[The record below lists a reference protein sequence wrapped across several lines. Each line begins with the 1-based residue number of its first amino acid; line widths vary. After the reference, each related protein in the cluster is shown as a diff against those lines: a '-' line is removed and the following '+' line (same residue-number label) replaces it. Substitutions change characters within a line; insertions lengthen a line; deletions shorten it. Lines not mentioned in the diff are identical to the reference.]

1 MKILFISP
9 TFSGAGGVGPHAFRL
24 SKKLSQEGHE
34 IELMDVPHVPIKNL
48 KNLSFSIFGTLKG
61 LSNSKTY
68 DVVHAWNLPS
78 AFIMKHIKA
87 KKKIL
92 SIHGIYSDQVKML
105 HSKLTGNLV
114 TSKESQVL
122 DWADV
127 LTTDSKYVQLEYKKK
142 LGKDFEY
149 IPAPLDPKK
158 FADIPD
164 VKKNQKQVVYVGRDS
179 FEKGTD
185 ILKEIESKIDGNVKY
200 CTSLPWNKAME
211 ILKASQVFV
220 LPSRVESVP
229 QSILEAFFLKIPV
242 IATDVGGV
250 HEIVINNKTGLL
262 ITPNDS
268 SELLDKINYLLNDSE
283 LCNTLA
289 NNAYEF
295 ILKNFSWEA
304 LLPKYIKL
312 YESL

>member
-9 TFSGAGGVGPHAFRL
+9 TFSGAGGIGPHAFRV
-24 SKKLSQEGHE
+24 SEKLSQEGHD
-34 IELMDVPHVPIKNL
+34 IELMDTPHIPIKNL
-48 KNLSFSIFGTLKG
+48 KNVSFSVFGTLKA

-68 DVVHAWNLPS
+68 DAVHAWNLPS

-105 HSKLTGNLV
+105 HSKLAGSIV
-114 TSKESQVL
+114 TSKEDQVL

-127 LTTDSKYVQLEYKKK
+127 LTTDSKYVQMEYKKK

-149 IPAPLDPKK
+149 IPAPLDPKR
-158 FADIPD
+158 FVNIPE

-179 FEKGTD
+179 FEKGID
-185 ILKEIESKIDGNVKY
+185 VLKGIESKIEGNVKY

-229 QSILEAFFLKIPV
+229 QSILEAFFLKVPV

-250 HEIVINNKTGLL
+250 HELVTNNKTGLL
-262 ITPNDS
+262 VAPNNPT
-268 SELLDKINYLLNDSE
+268 ELLDKINYLLNNIE
-283 LCNTLA
+283 LCSILA

-295 ILKNFSWEA
+295 ITKNFSWEA

-312 YESL
+312 YES